1 MTKGLCKGP
10 DEQSWTSKRST
21 YEPTVMVYN
30 MYFVKIIDKIESQ
43 PGAWYGIRL
52 SVFRTEGE
60 SEEKVGEYSRDY
72 RHLFSTFYPF
82 RKNEKDYALYSPSYS
97 VTRVMELPSCKDI
110 GGEEP
115 SPHGFCPVDFY
126 VPCYIE
132 REWTKGNNMGL
143 KFVVNEPSAKDLIE
157 SDFSKPV
164 SPILYYPF
172 GFVAGCIWG
181 DESSWK
187 IQYLDL
193 EQVEA
198 GIIKR
203 DERFGYIK
211 MPDKLT
217 LKDSIDLADYNC
229 DPSGEDSNS
238 IIISVQHR
246 FDLGTGKILE

>member
-1 MTKGLCKGP
+1 
-10 DEQSWTSKRST
+10 
-21 YEPTVMVYN
+21 
-30 MYFVKIIDKIESQ
+30 MYFVKVIGEIESQ
-43 PGAWYGIRL
+43 PGAGLGFRVG
-52 SVFRTEGE
+52 VFRSEGE
-60 SEEKVGEYSRDY
+60 SEEKVGEYSRNY
-72 RHLFSTFYPF
+72 RHLYKTFYQF

-97 VTRVMELPSCKDI
+97 VSRVMELPSCKDI

-115 SPHGFCPVDFY
+115 SPDAFCPVDYY

-132 REWTKGNNMGL
+132 REWTKGSPVGQ
-143 KFVVNEPSAKDLIE
+143 KYVVNEPSAENLIE
-157 SDFSKPV
+157 SEVCKPA
-164 SPILYYPF
+164 SPVLYYPF

-181 DESSWK
+181 DESSMK

-193 EQVEA
+193 GQVEA

-229 DPSGEDSNS
+229 DSSEEDGYS
-238 IIISVQHR
+238 IIISIQQR
-246 FDLGTGKILE
+246 FDLRTGKVLE